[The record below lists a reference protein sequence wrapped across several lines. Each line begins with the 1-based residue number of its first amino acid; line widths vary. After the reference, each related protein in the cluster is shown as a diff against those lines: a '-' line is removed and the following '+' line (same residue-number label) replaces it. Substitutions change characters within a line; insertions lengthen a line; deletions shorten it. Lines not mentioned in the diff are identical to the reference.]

1 MACRPMTEETRAML
15 HKLWLEE
22 EATMENQHQKITG
35 YRDLSQEE
43 IDLMN
48 EGKALAEK
56 CGEFI
61 AKLEATEST
70 DKRNVAL
77 GKTNL
82 QQGFMW
88 AIRGVAQPTT
98 F

>member
-1 MACRPMTEETRAML
+1 M
-15 HKLWLEE
+15 KD
-22 EATMENQHQKITG
+22 QHEKIKG

-48 EGKALAEK
+48 EGKELAEQ
-56 CGEFI
+56 CGAFI

>member
-1 MACRPMTEETRAML
+1 L
-15 HKLWLEE
+15 KD
-22 EATMENQHQKITG
+22 QHQQIKG
-35 YRDLSQEE
+35 YRDLNQEE

-48 EGKALAEK
+48 EGKALAEQ
-56 CGEFI
+56 CGAFI
-61 AKLEATEST
+61 AKLEAMQGL
-70 DKRNVAL
+70 DKRAIAL

-88 AIRGVAQPTT
+88 TIRGVAQPTT

>member
-1 MACRPMTEETRAML
+1 M
-15 HKLWLEE
+15 KD
-22 EATMENQHQKITG
+22 QHEKIKG

-56 CGEFI
+56 CGAFI
-61 AKLEATEST
+61 DKLEANEST
-70 DKRNVAL
+70 DKRNIAI

-88 AIRGVAQPTT
+88 AIRGVAQPTI

>member
-1 MACRPMTEETRAML
+1 M
-15 HKLWLEE
+15 KD
-22 EATMENQHQKITG
+22 QHEKIKG

-48 EGKALAEK
+48 ECKELACK
-56 CGEFI
+56 CGALVE
-61 AKLEATEST
+61 KLQGLSSN
-70 DKRNVAL
+70 DQRCVSL
-77 GKTNL
+77 GKTKL
-82 QQGFMW
+82 QEGFMW

>member
-1 MACRPMTEETRAML
+1 MD
-15 HKLWLEE
+15 
-22 EATMENQHQKITG
+22 NQHQKIKG

-48 EGKALAEK
+48 EGKELAEK

-61 AKLEATEST
+61 AKLNKQDGIDQCWVSIAKT
-70 DKRNVAL
+70 D
-77 GKTNL
+77 L
-82 QQGFMW
+82 QKGFMS
-88 AIRGVAQPTT
+88 AIRSIAQPTT